1 MSPFI
6 LFYGGEYVK
15 RMEAD
20 EGCFL
25 YVVLITHWDLYFCTC
40 MRFVVHNPQFLERFG
55 EDNVVTLYALRR
67 SVLSSFP
74 FVPPYLCPYL
84 P

>member
-20 EGCFL
+20 EGFFL
-25 YVVLITHWDLYFCTC
+25 CVVLIIHLDLYFCIC
-40 MRFVVHNPQFLERFG
+40 MRLVVHNPQFLE
-55 EDNVVTLYALRR
+55 
-67 SVLSSFP
+67 
-74 FVPPYLCPYL
+74 
-84 P
+84 